1 MNECIQQNQWTN
13 SPIYVKMKKS
23 TYEED
28 IMDYN
33 NQNPYEQNSGT
44 DPYGQNNS
52 ASPYAQSGTDPYGQN
67 SGTSP
72 YAQSGTQDPYGQSG
86 AQTTSSQG
94 AYSQGQGTQ
103 DSGQSSY
110 YQSPYQQ
117 SSYQQSSYQQS
128 PYQQSSYQQSS
139 YQQPQYQSYQNYQTY
154 QNSGELEE
162 PMSLKEW
169 LITDLLLMIPCAN
182 LILIFVWAFSSNEKK
197 SKSNFFKA
205 QLIFTGCILA
215 FYLLLLIIGVGA
227 GFASMF
233 Y

>member
-1 MNECIQQNQWTN
+1 MRGTVSHFFWLNPPTENQWTN
-13 SPIYVKMKKS
+13 FPVCVKMKKS

-44 DPYGQNNS
+44 DPYGQN
-52 ASPYAQSGTDPYGQN
+52 

-72 YAQSGTQDPYGQSG
+72 YAQSDTQAQNSQFG
-86 AQTTSSQG
+86 AQQG
-94 AYSQGQGTQ
+94 AYSQGQDTQ
-103 DSGQSSY
+103 NSGQSSY

-117 SSYQQSSYQQS
+117 NTYQN
-128 PYQQSSYQQSS
+128 PYQQSSYQQNS
-139 YQQPQYQSYQNYQTY
+139 YQQPQYQGYQNYQTY
-154 QNSGELEE
+154 QYSGEMEE

-169 LITDLLLMIPCAN
+169 LITDLLLLIPCVN
-182 LILIFVWAFSSNEKK
+182 FILIFVWAFSGSEKK
-197 SKSNFFKA
+197 SKSNYFKA
-205 QLIFTGCILA
+205 QLIFAGCIFA

-227 GFASMF
+227 GFASLF